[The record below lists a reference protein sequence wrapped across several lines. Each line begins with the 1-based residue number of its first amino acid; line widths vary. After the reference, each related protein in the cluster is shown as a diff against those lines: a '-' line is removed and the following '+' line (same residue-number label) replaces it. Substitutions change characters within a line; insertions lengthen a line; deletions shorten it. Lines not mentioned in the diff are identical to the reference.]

1 MNDATDDG
9 GQVLDLVAD
18 LLPVLL
24 PDAELHPAGPI
35 VKLRWSRGG
44 LTSSAEVG
52 LVELIDRCREQ
63 PNHLWPRT
71 VDDWLHAVVEEI
83 GVATDE
89 HLYGEV
95 AARQRVTLRP
105 QGWSV
110 STGGILA
117 GLTVPFGRYFEI
129 AFGIQSGP
137 DWRRLTQ
144 VRRVMHGL
152 HLPNQP
158 SGLEL
163 TLDDLTGV
171 TFEQVQ
177 GQPWSTL
184 HRAGDQ
190 TVGMILVD
198 HERRLPTA
206 GRGRGT
212 LLAIPAS
219 DLLAVCPVDRRENM
233 QTRADEF
240 ARWVAKAYGDAQDPC
255 TAGVFWLTGELL
267 AELPVDL
274 DSSPAV
280 TLPKAL
286 KPPAW
291 RRWLNR

>member
-1 MNDATDDG
+1 MNDAPDDG
-9 GQVLDLVAD
+9 GQVLDLLAD

-83 GVATDE
+83 GIATDE
-89 HLYGEV
+89 HLYGDV
-95 AARQRVTLRP
+95 PARQRATLRP

-110 STGGILA
+110 ATDGILA
-117 GLTVPFGRYFEI
+117 GMTVPFGRYFEI
-129 AFGIQSGP
+129 VFGIQSGP

-158 SGLEL
+158 SALEL

-177 GQPWSTL
+177 GWPWSTL
-184 HRAGDQ
+184 HRVGDQ

-206 GRGRGT
+206 ARGRGT

-219 DLLAVCPVDRRENM
+219 DLLALCPVDRRDDM

-240 ARWVAKAYGDAQDPC
+240 ARWVAKAYGDAEDPC
-255 TAGVFWLTGELL
+255 TAGVFWLAGELL

-274 DSSPAV
+274 DHSPAV
-280 TLPKAL
+280 TLPKPL
-286 KPPAW
+286 RTPAW
-291 RRWLNR
+291 RRFLSR